1 METVRIKVK
10 LQPGAYMPTKAHD
23 ADAGYDLYARRDFT
37 VPADGS
43 EWHDTGVHI
52 LIPEGY
58 CGLIVS
64 KSGLNVKFG
73 LTSTGLLDSGYT
85 GSLVV
90 KLYNHDKGHDH
101 VFLAGQKISQLVILP
116 TPATRLKVV
125 TELEPTARGN
135 GGLGST
141 GK

>member
-52 LIPEGY
+52 LLPEGY
-58 CGLIVS
+58 CGLFVS
-64 KSGLNVKFG
+64 KSGLNVKFD
-73 LTSTGLLDSGYT
+73 LTSTGLLDAGYT
-85 GSLVV
+85 GSLIV
-90 KLYNHDKGHDH
+90 KLYNDNKGHDYC
-101 VFLAGQKISQLVILP
+101 FKAGQKITQIVVLP
-116 TPATRLKVV
+116 VPRC
-125 TELEPTARGN
+125 ELELADELGETERGT
-135 GGLGST
+135 GGFGST
-141 GK
+141 GA